1 MRASPG
7 ASGSDSELLRAGLL
21 LAALQNTVEQA
32 VRRDLHQ
39 FCEQSHLPR
48 DHRVGLMC
56 VNRADSASCELIRL
70 KDEGHR
76 VGVLRRERGLDEPRA
91 HSEDL
96 DAVLYHFDAEAFAV
110 VDNGSLAGAVG
121 FRPRKAADAG
131 NRTNADQRSGVSLD
145 HRRKDVNAPG

>member
-1 MRASPG
+1 
-7 ASGSDSELLRAGLL
+7 
-21 LAALQNTVEQA
+21 
-32 VRRDLHQ
+32 
-39 FCEQSHLPR
+39 
-48 DHRVGLMC
+48 MC

-96 DAVLYHFDAEAFAV
+96 DAVLHHFDAEAFAV

-145 HRRKDVNAPG
+145 HRRKEAVEGVRHADNVDPIDPVHDGQIRVVLRLHAD